1 MSKMKTVQNC
11 SHLRGLRIAS
21 FQTFDRCDLGQ
32 SGYRALDHPKSRP
45 EASQMT
51 AWSKKW
57 SVSIHLVEG
66 SKTRIYF

>member
-21 FQTFDRCDLGQ
+21 FQTFDRCDLDQ
-32 SGYRALDHPKSRP
+32 SGYRALGRKLHGV
-45 EASQMT
+45 EQ
-51 AWSKKW
+51 KW
-57 SVSIHLVEG
+57 SVLIHLVEG